1 MSEAEI
7 RSIAEM
13 VADMLERREK
23 RASKG
28 LLSLPEVADY
38 LGMSETAIRHRVYAG
53 TFPPPDMGGGRG
65 SPMRWLPETI
75 EDYLRRMKR

>member
-7 RSIAEM
+7 RSIAEA
-13 VADMLERREK
+13 VADILEK
-23 RASKG
+23 RQQLTQKG
-28 LLSLPEVADY
+28 LWSLPDVADY

-75 EDYLRRMKR
+75 EDYLRRIKR

>member
-7 RSIAEM
+7 RSLAEM
-13 VADMLERREK
+13 VADILEK
-23 RASKG
+23 RQQRTQKG
-28 LLSLPEVADY
+28 LWSLPDVADY

-75 EDYLRRMKR
+75 EDYLRRIKR

>member
-13 VADMLERREK
+13 VADILEK
-23 RASKG
+23 RQQLTQKG
-28 LLSLPEVADY
+28 LWSLPDVADY

-65 SPMRWLPETI
+65 SPMRWLPGTI
-75 EDYLRRMKR
+75 EDYLRRIKR

>member
-13 VADMLERREK
+13 VADILEK
-23 RASKG
+23 RQQRTQKG
-28 LLSLPEVADY
+28 LWSLPEVSDY

-53 TFPPPDMGGGRG
+53 NFPPPDMGGGRG